1 MHPSFHVELCATSSP
16 DRSQKRH
23 CKVLTGC
30 RQAGALVDFL
40 SKGSSNANFVYDSLS
55 DFTTPVLL
63 IAGQQ
68 DLILP
73 VAADQIIAE
82 LVPGALLVE
91 VSLP

>member
-1 MHPSFHVELCATSSP
+1 M
-16 DRSQKRH
+16 
-23 CKVLTGC
+23 
-30 RQAGALVDFL
+30 
-40 SKGSSNANFVYDSLS
+40 YDSLS

-73 VAADQIIAE
+73 VAADQAIAE

-91 VSLP
+91 VSLR